1 MAEGKSKKA
10 KDSKKSGA
18 VERPSKP
25 IDTHRPVTIAF
36 DVMGTDH
43 GPAEVIAGAAQL
55 TLDTP
60 HIHALLVGDRGVI
73 DGVLSNM
80 KYNAERV
87 AVHHAGSFVEMHEKP
102 AVALEAKPDASIAV
116 AAKLVA
122 EGDAE
127 ALVSAGNTGACV
139 LACAR
144 NFKLIPGVRRAALAT
159 VYPTQ
164 AVRGEKQDPFSL
176 ILDVGAT
183 VEASADD
190 LVAFG
195 VMGASYARIISKNA
209 SPSVALLSNGTE
221 AQKGPP
227 RVVEAHE
234 KLKGLAGIRFVGNVE
249 GVDIPRGTADV
260 VVCDGFVGNVC
271 LKMLE
276 GVHETVMDLAKYA
289 YKEKLMWRA
298 GLAMLSGGIE
308 RIKQVTD
315 WQQYGGAPILG
326 FDRIFI
332 KAHGRSRAH
341 AIFNAGKVAA
351 RAVQNDLSRAI
362 VEGLPKR

>member
-1 MAEGKSKKA
+1 MAAKKGKDEKAKKA
-10 KDSKKSGA
+10 SEG
-18 VERPSKP
+18 ERPSKP
-25 IDTHRPVTIAF
+25 MEPLKPVTIAF
-36 DVMGTDH
+36 DVMGADH

-60 HIHALLVGDRGVI
+60 HIHALLVGDRAVI
-73 DGVLSNM
+73 NEVLGELSH
-80 KYNAERV
+80 NAERV
-87 AVHHAGSFVEMHEKP
+87 AVHHAGNFVEMHEKP
-102 AVALEAKPDASIAV
+102 AAALEAKPDASIAV

-122 EGDAE
+122 DGEAQ

-139 LACAR
+139 LSCAR

-190 LVAFG
+190 LVAFA
-195 VMGASYARIISKNA
+195 VMGAAYARIISKNA

-221 AQKGPP
+221 PQKGPP

-234 KLKGLAGIRFVGNVE
+234 KLKGIGGIRFVGNVE

-260 VVCDGFVGNVC
+260 VVTDGFVGNVC

-341 AIFNAGKVAA
+341 AIYNAGKVAA
-351 RAVQNDLSRAI
+351 RAVAKDLSRAI
-362 VEGLPKR
+362 VDGLPARG